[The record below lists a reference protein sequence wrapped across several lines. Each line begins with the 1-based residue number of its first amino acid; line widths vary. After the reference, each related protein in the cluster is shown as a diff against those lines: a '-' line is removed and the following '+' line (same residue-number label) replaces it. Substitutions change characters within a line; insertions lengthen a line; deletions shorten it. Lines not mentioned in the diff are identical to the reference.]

1 MQCKATPRGSGR
13 AFAGARLAC
22 EVFLLPPRMRRA
34 TIPAMPSEPYSETIR
49 VPAAVRFP
57 IELKPPEGFRPEDPA
72 SWPRI
77 DGRLEWVG
85 GRLLYMP
92 PCGVVQQGV
101 SVSAVG
107 ILDRWL
113 DEHPEFFVGG
123 NEAGMILG
131 KDVRGA
137 EAAVWRRDAVDPRTT
152 GYVRVPPILVIEVA
166 GREEGETELWK
177 RARWYL
183 GHGVAAVWLAL
194 PKTLEVVVVTAAG
207 ETRHATGDRLPPHPA
222 LPGLEPPVE
231 GFFRQLG

>member
-1 MQCKATPRGSGR
+1 M
-13 AFAGARLAC
+13 
-22 EVFLLPPRMRRA
+22 
-34 TIPAMPSEPYSETIR
+34 
-49 VPAAVRFP
+49 
-57 IELKPPEGFRPEDPA
+57 
-72 SWPRI
+72 
-77 DGRLEWVG
+77 
-85 GRLLYMP
+85 
-92 PCGVVQQGV
+92 QQGV

-177 RARWYL
+177 KARWYL